1 MSRSRAPLVVLL
13 TAVGCVPSLEGE
25 PWRVDG
31 PRVVAVRATPAEAP
45 PDAVVRLEALVV
57 GDAAGPARFALCLA
71 PRGPEERRVAAEPCL
86 LGAADAL
93 LPLPAF
99 GPTEAE
105 ARLPLDA
112 CQRFGPL
119 APPSEAGAEPRRPTD
134 PDGTGGYHQP
144 VVVELDGARS
154 IGRVRLDC
162 GLPAAPARVAARWR
176 AEARPNRAPD
186 ILALELDDGR
196 PADGARLAPGV
207 TLGLVVRTA
216 TDAAERWLAYAPG
229 TRSLEARRERL
240 SVQWFA
246 DGGRLDAHA
255 RGLEPDRAE
264 SGVDWTTPDTA
275 GPVRIWA
282 VLRDDRGGVSW
293 VQVRLEIAP

>member
-1 MSRSRAPLVVLL
+1 MSRARAVLL
-13 TAVGCVPSLEGE
+13 LLSSAVGCVPSLEGE

-57 GDAAGPARFALCLA
+57 GDPAGPAGFALCLA

-86 LGAADAL
+86 LGVAEAL
-93 LPLPAF
+93 RPLPPV
-99 GPTEAE
+99 GPTGAE

-144 VVVELDGARS
+144 VVVELDGTRS
-154 IGRVRLDC
+154 VGRVRLDC

-176 AEARPNRAPD
+176 EAWRPNRAPE

-196 PADGARLAPGV
+196 AVDGARLAPGAV
-207 TLGLVVRTA
+207 VRLRVRTA
-216 TDAAERWLAYAPG
+216 TDAAEPYLAYAPG
-229 TRSLEARRERL
+229 SRSLEDRRERL
-240 SVQWFA
+240 SAQWFA
-246 DGGRLDAHA
+246 DGGRLDAHVH
-255 RGLEPDRAE
+255 GLDPGRAE
-264 SGVDWTTPDTA
+264 DTVGFEAPETPGSA
-275 GPVRIWA
+275 RIWV
-282 VLRDDRGGVSW
+282 VLRDERGGTSW
-293 VQVRLEIAP
+293 VGARLEIAP